1 MDEGEYVDYPVS
13 WTLDNCSAK
22 RWDTVTVALYA
33 CGNDEAAGTIK
44 DDGVEHVGDLRVD
57 LKGVN
62 WGEIPRRYASDN
74 RSIFYRFDATVRMG
88 FADDSGRL
96 VLKLLRNG
104 QELGTAGF
112 EVQ

>member
-1 MDEGEYVDYPVS
+1 MI
-13 WTLDNCSAK
+13 T
-22 RWDTVTVALYA
+22 
-33 CGNDEAAGTIK
+33 
-44 DDGVEHVGDLRVD
+44 GVEHVGDLRVD

-74 RSIFYRFDATVRMG
+74 RSILYRFDATVRMG

-104 QELGTAGF
+104 QELGKAIF
-112 EVQ
+112 EGQ

>member
-1 MDEGEYVDYPVS
+1 MEKEEIR
-13 WTLDNCSAK
+13 K
-22 RWDTVTVALYA
+22 ALLI
-33 CGNDEAAGTIK
+33 IK
-44 DDGVEHVGDLRVD
+44 GVEHVGDLRVD

-74 RSIFYRFDATVRMG
+74 RSILYRFDATVRMG

-96 VLKLLRNG
+96 AIKLLRNG

-112 EVQ
+112 AVQ